1 MKAMKTMI
9 FTVVLLA
16 VLTVTPA
23 SAMEYSVDGP
33 SAGKFGNPTGS
44 TTVSIADNPAA
55 MDRSKSA
62 ALIPPV
68 FGTPTS
74 YLPGSG
80 ELLTPNLTGNSGNL
94 SVALPSVEG
103 VTMPALLVV
112 ETPTVSY
119 PVTAYTAVTADLYY
133 SGGYLATLQ
142 IPRLGVNVK
151 VYQGTD
157 AAQLAMGAGHFPGT
171 SIWEGNVAIAGHNR
185 GANGC
190 FGEIHTLANGDTI
203 TLKTKLGTRTYAVI
217 SVTKVEE
224 MDRSM
229 LASTS
234 DNCVTLYT
242 CVRNESAYRWCVRA
256 VEI

>member
-1 MKAMKTMI
+1 MKAVKMMI
-9 FTVVLLA
+9 FTAAFLA
-16 VLTVTPA
+16 ALTVTPA

-33 SAGKFGNPTGS
+33 SAGDFGSPTSS
-44 TTVSIADNPAA
+44 TTVYLVENLTA
-55 MDRSKSA
+55 MDKSKSA

-80 ELLTPNLTGNSGNL
+80 ELLTPNLTGDSGSL
-94 SVALPSVEG
+94 SEALPSVEG
-103 VTMPALLVV
+103 VTMLAPLVV

-203 TLKTKLGTRTYAVI
+203 TLKTKLGTRTYYVVPCI
-217 SVTKVEE
+217 RQNVTEKFYE
-224 MDRSM
+224 
-229 LASTS
+229 TS
-234 DNCVTLYT
+234 LKLRYIF
-242 CVRNESAYRWCVRA
+242 E
-256 VEI
+256 